1 MGNLVGNFEE
11 IPPAGQA
18 DFSPFPTPPERGWER
33 ENGAPG
39 IPTKVGSGKSEV
51 GNFQVRFT
59 IPGEPQGK
67 GRARVGS
74 VAGRARMFTP
84 AKTVAYE
91 GLIAHAAQAAMDG
104 RALIEGPCRVRV
116 SCLFA
121 IPMSFSKRKT
131 AEALAGKLHPTKKP
145 DADNVLKAVCDG
157 MNGVVWRDD
166 AQAVEVVVRKLYAPL
181 PCVTVVV
188 EEVTA

>member
-1 MGNLVGNFEE
+1 M
-11 IPPAGQA
+11 I
-18 DFSPFPTPPERGWER
+18 
-33 ENGAPG
+33 
-39 IPTKVGSGKSEV
+39 
-51 GNFQVRFT
+51 RFT

-67 GRARVGS
+67 GRGKIVAWGS
-74 VAGRARMFTP
+74 KRGIKTP
-84 AKTVAYE
+84 EKTVAYE

-131 AEALAGKLHPTKKP
+131 VEALAGRLHPTKKP

-188 EEVTA
+188 EEVTACP